1 MIVNKNLLFVTL
13 SVIFIL
19 MTFVGTV
26 TAQREYH
33 LEHEWAKIW
42 INQNGSID
50 LLYDIS
56 ITLDSGP
63 NINYV
68 YIGQPKRDFTIGTAM
83 DQYGHTLVA
92 SDASSGSDY
101 KVQVN
106 LYEPLMAGQTVRFN
120 LTTNVARMIYE
131 DTQNPGNVGM
141 KFIPTWWE
149 EASVLDLQV
158 QIVLPPGVTVDNVTT
173 TEELWNGTFPED
185 DRLSVFWQRGESF
198 AESEVYFWSF
208 FPKRVHSRIHK

>member
-1 MIVNKNLLFVTL
+1 MHIMIVNKNLLFVTL
-13 SVIFIL
+13 SVLFIL
-19 MTFVGTV
+19 IAFVGSV
-26 TAQREYH
+26 EAQIEYH

-63 NINYV
+63 SINYV
-68 YIGQPKRDFTIGTAM
+68 SLGQPKRDFTIGKAI

-101 KVQVN
+101 KVQVS
-106 LYEPLMAGQTVRFN
+106 LYEPLVAGQTVRFN

-131 DTQNPGNVGM
+131 DTQNPGNVSM
-141 KFIPTWWE
+141 EFIPTWWE

-173 TEELWNGTFPED
+173 T
-185 DRLSVFWQRGESF
+185 
-198 AESEVYFWSF
+198 
-208 FPKRVHSRIHK
+208 